1 MRHGRGSPSGGRPH
15 GRADPG
21 ERGDR
26 RAAGDGLPGP
36 RLAGHRQLVGQARR
50 VRHTTVGRRNAKPGA
65 AEARV
70 EAGFRDLVEAL
81 AGGSGVT
88 LGSGRR
94 GFGSD
99 ALLVNG
105 HIFAMVSRGH
115 LVLKLPRDRVAA
127 LLAEGVGA
135 PFDAGKGTPM
145 IQWLMLDARTEGG
158 WLALADEAAGF
169 VAQPPQ

>member
-1 MRHGRGSPSGGRPH
+1 VSS
-15 GRADPG
+15 
-21 ERGDR
+21 
-26 RAAGDGLPGP
+26 
-36 RLAGHRQLVGQARR
+36 
-50 VRHTTVGRRNAKPGA
+50 TNAKPGA
-65 AEARV
+65 DETRV

-81 AGGSGVT
+81 AGRGGVT

-115 LVLKLPRDRVAA
+115 LVLKLPRERVAA

-135 PFDAGKGTPM
+135 GFDAGKGTPM
-145 IQWLMLDARTEGG
+145 SQWVMLDERTEGR
-158 WLALADEAAGF
+158 WLALAREAAGF
-169 VAQPPQ
+169 VADPRRRS

>member
-1 MRHGRGSPSGGRPH
+1 MSS
-15 GRADPG
+15 A
-21 ERGDR
+21 
-26 RAAGDGLPGP
+26 
-36 RLAGHRQLVGQARR
+36 
-50 VRHTTVGRRNAKPGA
+50 NSKPGA
-65 AEARV
+65 DEVRV

-81 AGGSGVT
+81 AGRSGVA

-127 LLAEGVGA
+127 LLTEGVGA

-145 IQWLMLDARTEGG
+145 SEWVMLDERTEGR
-158 WLALADEAAGF
+158 WLGLAHEAAGF
-169 VAQPPQ
+169 VANSRRRP

>member
-1 MRHGRGSPSGGRPH
+1 MTSTN
-15 GRADPG
+15 
-21 ERGDR
+21 E
-26 RAAGDGLPGP
+26 
-36 RLAGHRQLVGQARR
+36 
-50 VRHTTVGRRNAKPGA
+50 KPGTSGS
-65 AEARV
+65 RV

-81 AGGSGVT
+81 AGQGGVAV
-88 LGSGRR
+88 GSGRR

-99 ALLVNG
+99 ALLVDG

-145 IQWLMLDARTEGG
+145 SQWVMLDERTEGR
-158 WLALADEAAGF
+158 WLALAQEAVGF
-169 VAQPPQ
+169 VTNPRVSPPPVPK

>member
-1 MRHGRGSPSGGRPH
+1 VSSTNAR
-15 GRADPG
+15 
-21 ERGDR
+21 
-26 RAAGDGLPGP
+26 PGP
-36 RLAGHRQLVGQARR
+36 DD
-50 VRHTTVGRRNAKPGA
+50 T
-65 AEARV
+65 RV

-81 AGGSGVT
+81 AGRRGVT

-127 LLAEGVGA
+127 LLTEGVGA

-145 IQWLMLDARTEGG
+145 SQWVMLDERTEGR
-158 WLALADEAAGF
+158 WLALAQEAAGF
-169 VAQPPQ
+169 VANPRRRP